1 MLVWRRARAR
11 ARAAAA
17 ARAAWPRCAAARA
30 FFFFYLPLAPAAC
43 FTKHL
48 NLCFF
53 ALCKSL
59 NIHPNSLIYTVVV
72 ASAGPVISGRWRA
85 AEGWRGET

>member
-11 ARAAAA
+11 CGRG
-17 ARAAWPRCAAARA
+17 PRCVAALRRRARV
-30 FFFFYLPLAPAAC
+30 FFFYLPLAPAAC

-85 AEGWRGET
+85 AEGWRGAT